1 MKTVK
6 ITKNI
11 ESILNVTKNVIKQ
24 SSEFNDY
31 YQNKDNNLYQNQ
43 LPLLMQRS
51 RIREAL
57 YFKNRTQI
65 KDLVLHKTT
74 TEEQDSND
82 ILGEEEEKNIYNKLS
97 LTGIRK
103 LQIRSKKLPPLCPFY
118 NKKGELLP
126 HVVSTSKALSNIEVD
141 SKINLSKSFGKNYP
155 NSNWHF
161 LTPMNKDKIK
171 HINLYENVEVHFD
184 EFQREVLY
192 EKKYDTL
199 NYNYSDIYGR
209 EQYYKEYIN
218 NLVDE
223 INNLTNE
230 KQLIEEKNKIVE
242 NQEIKKEK
250 VFEWGKNKKDILLT
264 LNSINIKIK
273 STEDDSTVFEYN
285 LPLNLI
291 PLFYYKGIEKF
302 KYFIMSL
309 IHWDEETKKFE
320 LEENI
325 YIIINNLLNN
335 CKELKLKN
343 DILEELEISDD
354 KIAQPAQ
361 EFKKANTYGKNIMKS
376 ASHNLAKSMFSGVG
390 SNNTLFA
397 GTNVDII
404 QKKKIEKTKF
414 KLNSKEEKDDDYLYF
429 NIFNFYWKTQENL
442 FKVCIESPLIIFNIP
457 SYNITVKQYIDFELL
472 FYLFSINF
480 DTWDFYVIKNISS
493 FKIFRIILSQ
503 ISSFNRKKDINIF
516 LEKPKSKNYDFSDEK
531 IINIF
536 TMNNAKT
543 HLIDNP
549 KNKKALNNPFSFDKI
564 EEDEKEHN
572 DSDILEETAKKEMN
586 TQQTEE
592 TIINKNDKKIKNG
605 INTIIEQ
612 KCFKAIVTVTDTEKY
627 IGNEY
632 EIFFNYN
639 QFNKLK
645 FISNYMNKISFLIKF
660 MDVNYENLSLKFD
673 YDSLNSFNE
682 KDWISQLE
690 KYNFNFK
697 SIMVNNIISSNN
709 TSTNSG
715 LNIKPKKINI
725 GKLKEIKE
733 EEKINQN
740 NNTNNPNRAE
750 FIGDS
755 NKNSLII
762 ELKEPI
768 IVIKYFEKEG
778 KTKAKKY
785 NILENDENKI
795 ILKKNNILNV
805 VNNIYDLSTDYI
817 KKEKD
822 KEKRAEATKS
832 TEKNLYYSYNKKM
845 FK

>member
-1 MKTVK
+1 
-6 ITKNI
+6 
-11 ESILNVTKNVIKQ
+11 
-24 SSEFNDY
+24 
-31 YQNKDNNLYQNQ
+31 
-43 LPLLMQRS
+43 
-51 RIREAL
+51 
-57 YFKNRTQI
+57 
-65 KDLVLHKTT
+65 
-74 TEEQDSND
+74 
-82 ILGEEEEKNIYNKLS
+82 
-97 LTGIRK
+97 
-103 LQIRSKKLPPLCPFY
+103 
-118 NKKGELLP
+118 
-126 HVVSTSKALSNIEVD
+126 
-141 SKINLSKSFGKNYP
+141 
-155 NSNWHF
+155 
-161 LTPMNKDKIK
+161 
-171 HINLYENVEVHFD
+171 
-184 EFQREVLY
+184 
-192 EKKYDTL
+192 
-199 NYNYSDIYGR
+199 
-209 EQYYKEYIN
+209 
-218 NLVDE
+218 
-223 INNLTNE
+223 
-230 KQLIEEKNKIVE
+230 
-242 NQEIKKEK
+242 
-250 VFEWGKNKKDILLT
+250 
-264 LNSINIKIK
+264 
-273 STEDDSTVFEYN
+273 
-285 LPLNLI
+285 
-291 PLFYYKGIEKF
+291 
-302 KYFIMSL
+302 MSL
-309 IHWDEETKKFE
+309 IHWDEKTKKFE

-335 CKELKLKN
+335 CKELKIKN
-343 DILEELEISDD
+343 DLLEELEISDD
-354 KIAQPAQ
+354 KIAQPAP
-361 EFKKANTYGKNIMKS
+361 EFKKANTYGKNIMKN
-376 ASHNLAKSMFSGVG
+376 ASHNLAKSMFAGVG

-755 NKNSLII
+755 NKKSVII

-778 KTKAKKY
+778 KTKSKKY
-785 NILENDENKI
+785 NILESDENKI

>member
-1 MKTVK
+1 
-6 ITKNI
+6 
-11 ESILNVTKNVIKQ
+11 
-24 SSEFNDY
+24 
-31 YQNKDNNLYQNQ
+31 
-43 LPLLMQRS
+43 
-51 RIREAL
+51 
-57 YFKNRTQI
+57 
-65 KDLVLHKTT
+65 
-74 TEEQDSND
+74 
-82 ILGEEEEKNIYNKLS
+82 
-97 LTGIRK
+97 
-103 LQIRSKKLPPLCPFY
+103 
-118 NKKGELLP
+118 
-126 HVVSTSKALSNIEVD
+126 
-141 SKINLSKSFGKNYP
+141 
-155 NSNWHF
+155 
-161 LTPMNKDKIK
+161 
-171 HINLYENVEVHFD
+171 
-184 EFQREVLY
+184 
-192 EKKYDTL
+192 
-199 NYNYSDIYGR
+199 
-209 EQYYKEYIN
+209 
-218 NLVDE
+218 
-223 INNLTNE
+223 
-230 KQLIEEKNKIVE
+230 
-242 NQEIKKEK
+242 
-250 VFEWGKNKKDILLT
+250 
-264 LNSINIKIK
+264 
-273 STEDDSTVFEYN
+273 
-285 LPLNLI
+285 
-291 PLFYYKGIEKF
+291 
-302 KYFIMSL
+302 MSL
-309 IHWDEETKKFE
+309 IHWDEKTKKFQ

-376 ASHNLAKSMFSGVG
+376 ASHNLAKSMFAGVG

-785 NILENDENKI
+785 NILESDENKI

>member
-1 MKTVK
+1 M
-6 ITKNI
+6 
-11 ESILNVTKNVIKQ
+11 
-24 SSEFNDY
+24 
-31 YQNKDNNLYQNQ
+31 
-43 LPLLMQRS
+43 
-51 RIREAL
+51 
-57 YFKNRTQI
+57 
-65 KDLVLHKTT
+65 
-74 TEEQDSND
+74 
-82 ILGEEEEKNIYNKLS
+82 
-97 LTGIRK
+97 
-103 LQIRSKKLPPLCPFY
+103 
-118 NKKGELLP
+118 
-126 HVVSTSKALSNIEVD
+126 
-141 SKINLSKSFGKNYP
+141 
-155 NSNWHF
+155 
-161 LTPMNKDKIK
+161 
-171 HINLYENVEVHFD
+171 
-184 EFQREVLY
+184 
-192 EKKYDTL
+192 
-199 NYNYSDIYGR
+199 
-209 EQYYKEYIN
+209 
-218 NLVDE
+218 
-223 INNLTNE
+223 
-230 KQLIEEKNKIVE
+230 
-242 NQEIKKEK
+242 
-250 VFEWGKNKKDILLT
+250 
-264 LNSINIKIK
+264 
-273 STEDDSTVFEYN
+273 
-285 LPLNLI
+285 
-291 PLFYYKGIEKF
+291 
-302 KYFIMSL
+302 
-309 IHWDEETKKFE
+309 
-320 LEENI
+320 
-325 YIIINNLLNN
+325 
-335 CKELKLKN
+335 
-343 DILEELEISDD
+343 
-354 KIAQPAQ
+354 
-361 EFKKANTYGKNIMKS
+361 
-376 ASHNLAKSMFSGVG
+376 
-390 SNNTLFA
+390 
-397 GTNVDII
+397 
-404 QKKKIEKTKF
+404 
-414 KLNSKEEKDDDYLYF
+414 
-429 NIFNFYWKTQENL
+429 
-442 FKVCIESPLIIFNIP
+442 
-457 SYNITVKQYIDFELL
+457 
-472 FYLFSINF
+472 
-480 DTWDFYVIKNISS
+480 IKNISS

>member
-1 MKTVK
+1 
-6 ITKNI
+6 
-11 ESILNVTKNVIKQ
+11 
-24 SSEFNDY
+24 
-31 YQNKDNNLYQNQ
+31 
-43 LPLLMQRS
+43 
-51 RIREAL
+51 
-57 YFKNRTQI
+57 
-65 KDLVLHKTT
+65 
-74 TEEQDSND
+74 
-82 ILGEEEEKNIYNKLS
+82 
-97 LTGIRK
+97 
-103 LQIRSKKLPPLCPFY
+103 
-118 NKKGELLP
+118 
-126 HVVSTSKALSNIEVD
+126 
-141 SKINLSKSFGKNYP
+141 
-155 NSNWHF
+155 
-161 LTPMNKDKIK
+161 MNKDKIK

-309 IHWDEETKKFE
+309 IHWDEKTKKFE

-354 KIAQPAQ
+354 KIAPPAQ

-376 ASHNLAKSMFSGVG
+376 ASHNLAKSMFAGVG

-442 FKVCIESPLIIFNIP
+442 FKVYIESPLIIFNIP

-785 NILENDENKI
+785 NILESDENKI

>member
-1 MKTVK
+1 
-6 ITKNI
+6 
-11 ESILNVTKNVIKQ
+11 
-24 SSEFNDY
+24 
-31 YQNKDNNLYQNQ
+31 
-43 LPLLMQRS
+43 
-51 RIREAL
+51 
-57 YFKNRTQI
+57 
-65 KDLVLHKTT
+65 
-74 TEEQDSND
+74 
-82 ILGEEEEKNIYNKLS
+82 
-97 LTGIRK
+97 
-103 LQIRSKKLPPLCPFY
+103 
-118 NKKGELLP
+118 
-126 HVVSTSKALSNIEVD
+126 
-141 SKINLSKSFGKNYP
+141 
-155 NSNWHF
+155 
-161 LTPMNKDKIK
+161 MNKDKIK
-171 HINLYENVEVHFD
+171 HINLYENIEVHFD

-230 KQLIEEKNKIVE
+230 KQLIEEKNKIIE

-309 IHWDEETKKFE
+309 IHWDEKTKKFE

-335 CKELKLKN
+335 CKELKIKN
-343 DILEELEISDD
+343 DLLEELEISDD
-354 KIAQPAQ
+354 KIAQPAP

-376 ASHNLAKSMFSGVG
+376 ATHNLVKSMFAGVG

-785 NILENDENKI
+785 NILESDENKI